1 MRIAYMAACAA
12 IVACFGSA
20 RGDVFSDVHFWLRGG
35 MAVDAN
41 ANGRLDAGEIVD
53 SMGRTALSSSVYD
66 ADGTL
71 AFTNELVRMP
81 MRGQARELPALYL
94 PQKMVITNEVTG
106 AGYMRCNAFQLNNV
120 FNGYTDK
127 YSFIVRF
134 RPDAGRPLHREYSW
148 ILKMGY
154 SKTNGMLMGLSTV
167 GEMRT
172 VKLTTSKAT
181 WNLCT
186 ITNTAWT
193 EVGVA
198 TQYGEFVGNNKG
210 VSTQPS
216 GSLVVGTESPTPD
229 LIAITNTPTVQ
240 WSAGNYG
247 KAFRGSIQQIAFW
260 KRALTLDEL
269 REALA
274 WPNPDVLKIG
284 VQDDSSSEFA
294 APGSAAAA
302 SMDDRTWN
310 VPSAL
315 AAGGSQTFAFQLKDK
330 SNSAQSQVFRWIATS
345 DSASGIIR
353 VTVNGK
359 TGPTGIVRPGE
370 RTRIFLDGSFF
381 RAGANELTV
390 TRVDAGAQPLRFD
403 AAVLGGSWTVGLQ
416 DRSFNEFAHEGSPTA
431 NYWPLD
437 GNWKSV
443 RRALLGS
450 GSGNTNQV
458 WHFSLPDDL
467 AGRYA
472 GRLTCGVVGN
482 SAADTELSISYD
494 GVEFAHKVKPVTGD
508 EFVRDLDASDLAQ
521 GVHRISLVNGK
532 GPSGNYWSPDFVRLD
547 LIAPPNGTML
557 ILR

>member
-1 MRIAYMAACAA
+1 MSPAAALIIDLVLNLIIAVSSAAV
-12 IVACFGSA
+12 IISYF
-20 RGDVFSDVHFWLRGG
+20 FSDADVGGEPERKVTLRYFTTDSNILACLAA
-35 MAVDAN
+35 AVMTVCDA
-41 ANGRLDAGEIVD
+41 V
-53 SMGRTALSSSVYD
+53 ALAS
-66 ADGTL
+66 
-71 AFTNELVRMP
+71 P
-81 MRGQARELPALYL
+81 
-94 PQKMVITNEVTG
+94 G
-106 AGYMRCNAFQLNNV
+106 AGIPYFAR
-120 FNGYTDK
+120 
-127 YSFIVRF
+127 
-134 RPDAGRPLHREYSW
+134 
-148 ILKMGY
+148 ILKYAG
-154 SKTNGMLMGLSTV
+154 TV
-167 GEMRT
+167 AVAVTICT
-172 VKLTTSKAT
+172 V
-181 WNLCT
+181 
-186 ITNTAWT
+186 
-193 EVGVA
+193 
-198 TQYGEFVGNNKG
+198 
-210 VSTQPS
+210 
-216 GSLVVGTESPTPD
+216 
-229 LIAITNTPTVQ
+229 
-240 WSAGNYG
+240 
-247 KAFRGSIQQIAFW
+247 
-260 KRALTLDEL
+260 
-269 REALA
+269 
-274 WPNPDVLKIG
+274 VL
-284 VQDDSSSEFA
+284 FLL
-294 APGSAAAA
+294 
-302 SMDDRTWN
+302 
-310 VPSAL
+310 PSAL

-416 DRSFNEFAHEGSPTA
+416 DRSFSEFAHEGSPTA
-431 NYWPLD
+431 NYWTLD

-467 AGRYA
+467 AGRYV

-494 GVEFAHKVKPVTGD
+494 GVEFAYKVKPVTGD

-532 GPSGNYWSPDFVRLD
+532 GPSGNYWGPDFVRLD

>member
-1 MRIAYMAACAA
+1 MRIAYMAAFAV
-12 IVACFGSA
+12 IVSGFGSA

-81 MRGQARELPALYL
+81 MRGLARELPALYL

-106 AGYMRCNAFQLNNV
+106 AGYMRSNAFTLNNV

-154 SKTNGMLMGLSTV
+154 GKTSGTMLGLSTD
-167 GEMRT
+167 GEKRT
-172 VKLTTSKAT
+172 VKLTTSMAS

-198 TQYGEFVGNNKG
+198 VDGTNFAWVVSSTTGNNETQGNIQHLTTRYGEIVGNNKG
-210 VSTQPS
+210 VTTQPS
-216 GSLVVGTESPTPD
+216 GSLVVGTETPTTS

-240 WSAGNYG
+240 WASNHG

-302 SMDDRTWN
+302 SMDDRAWN

-381 RAGANELTV
+381 QAGANELTV

-416 DRSFNEFAHEGSPTA
+416 DRSYNEFAHESSPTA
-431 NYWPLD
+431 NYWTLD

-443 RRALLGS
+443 RR
-450 GSGNTNQV
+450 V
-458 WHFSLPDDL
+458 
-467 AGRYA
+467 
-472 GRLTCGVVGN
+472 TCGIVGS
-482 SAADTELSISYD
+482 SAANTELSISYD
-494 GVEFAHKVKPVTGD
+494 GIEFAHKVKPVTGD

-521 GVHRISLVNGK
+521 GVHRISLANGK
-532 GPSGNYWSPDFVRLD
+532 GTLSNYWSPDFVRLD
-547 LIAPPNGTML
+547 LIAPPNGTMF

>member
-1 MRIAYMAACAA
+1 
-12 IVACFGSA
+12 
-20 RGDVFSDVHFWLRGG
+20 
-35 MAVDAN
+35 
-41 ANGRLDAGEIVD
+41 
-53 SMGRTALSSSVYD
+53 
-66 ADGTL
+66 
-71 AFTNELVRMP
+71 
-81 MRGQARELPALYL
+81 
-94 PQKMVITNEVTG
+94 
-106 AGYMRCNAFQLNNV
+106 
-120 FNGYTDK
+120 
-127 YSFIVRF
+127 
-134 RPDAGRPLHREYSW
+134 
-148 ILKMGY
+148 MGY
-154 SKTNGMLMGLSTV
+154 GKTSGTMLGLSTD
-167 GEMRT
+167 GEKRT
-172 VKLTTSKAT
+172 VKLTTSMAS

-198 TQYGEFVGNNKG
+198 VDGTNFAWVVSSTTGNNETQGNIQHLTTRYGEKVGYNKG
-210 VSTQPS
+210 VTTQPS
-216 GSLVVGTESPTPD
+216 GSLVVGTESPPNNNN

-240 WSAGNYG
+240 WVANNAG

-302 SMDDRTWN
+302 SMDDREWN

-370 RTRIFLDGSFF
+370 RTCIFLDGSFF

-416 DRSFNEFAHEGSPTA
+416 DRSYNEFAHESSPTA
-431 NYWPLD
+431 NYWTLD

-443 RRALLGS
+443 RRAFLGS
-450 GSGNTNQV
+450 GSANTNQT

-532 GPSGNYWSPDFVRLD
+532 GPSGNYWGPDFVRLD

>member
-1 MRIAYMAACAA
+1 MNQVQPRHLAMRIAYMAACAA
-12 IVACFGSA
+12 IVAGFGSA
-20 RGDVFSDVHFWLRGG
+20 RGDVFSSGHFWLRGG

-53 SMGRTALSSSVYD
+53 SMGRTTISSFVYD

-81 MRGQARELPALYL
+81 MRGLARELPALYL

-106 AGYMRCNAFQLNNV
+106 AGYMRSNAFKLNNV

-134 RPDAGRPLHREYSW
+134 RPDAGRPSSRDFSW
-148 ILKMGY
+148 ILNIGY
-154 SKTNGMLMGLSTV
+154 GGNSGMLMGLAGA
-167 GEMRT
+167 GETRA
-172 VKLTTSKAT
+172 VRLLTSKAS
-181 WNLCT
+181 WGLGSV
-186 ITNTAWT
+186 TNTAWT

-198 TQYGEFVGNNKG
+198 VDGTNFAWVVSSTTGNNETQGNIQHLTTRYGEKVGNNKG

-216 GSLVVGTESPTPD
+216 GSLVVGTESPTTD

-240 WSAGNYG
+240 WVAHNAG

-302 SMDDRTWN
+302 SMDDRAWN

-416 DRSFNEFAHEGSPTA
+416 DRSYNEFAGIFLCPTTWQGA
-431 NYWPLD
+431 MP
-437 GNWKSV
+437 
-443 RRALLGS
+443 
-450 GSGNTNQV
+450 
-458 WHFSLPDDL
+458 
-467 AGRYA
+467 
-472 GRLTCGVVGN
+472 
-482 SAADTELSISYD
+482 AA
-494 GVEFAHKVKPVTGD
+494 
-508 EFVRDLDASDLAQ
+508 
-521 GVHRISLVNGK
+521 
-532 GPSGNYWSPDFVRLD
+532 
-547 LIAPPNGTML
+547 
-557 ILR
+557 